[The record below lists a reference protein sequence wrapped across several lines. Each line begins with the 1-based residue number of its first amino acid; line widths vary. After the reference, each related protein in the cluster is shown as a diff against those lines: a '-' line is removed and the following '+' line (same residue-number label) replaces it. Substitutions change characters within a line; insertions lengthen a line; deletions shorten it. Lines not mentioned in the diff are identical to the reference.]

1 MIDDGVTSHRI
12 LLFCE
17 LNVVGGVDT
26 FITTL
31 INHWPHRND
40 RFTVVCNWDHPGL
53 ENLRSRLE
61 YPNEIFTHN
70 FNWYHR
76 FSRRLLAT
84 VNAGLMRKILVAFL
98 VILRYTNFFLLI
110 FRIKKLFVHRNHD
123 RLLVVNGGYPGGDS
137 CRAASIAWRLAGKL
151 ESGIHNFHNFASPP
165 PRFTGFIENRIDRYV
180 ERSSA
185 QLVTVS
191 RACMESLDLRK
202 SFAKSSKRMFIHN
215 GIARPK
221 PVSSEQT
228 DNFRL
233 SIGVTDHCALLL
245 MLASYEERKGHRF
258 ILDVFQFVYKDIPL
272 SHLVMCGSGSEL
284 ERSCVQEQIISMNL
298 SSAVTV
304 LPFQDNP
311 NILLASAQ
319 ILVVPSQFEESFGL
333 VIAEAMA
340 HRVPVVATMVG
351 GIPEVIEDGISGYLC
366 DPSDPHAMATQI
378 VKVLMNPASTKNL
391 VEAGYERYQQK
402 FTAQRMADE
411 YANLLIS

>member
-1 MIDDGVTSHRI
+1 
-12 LLFCE
+12 
-17 LNVVGGVDT
+17 
-26 FITTL
+26 
-31 INHWPHRND
+31 
-40 RFTVVCNWDHPGL
+40 
-53 ENLRSRLE
+53 
-61 YPNEIFTHN
+61 
-70 FNWYHR
+70 
-76 FSRRLLAT
+76 
-84 VNAGLMRKILVAFL
+84 
-98 VILRYTNFFLLI
+98 
-110 FRIKKLFVHRNHD
+110 
-123 RLLVVNGGYPGGDS
+123 
-137 CRAASIAWRLAGKL
+137 
-151 ESGIHNFHNFASPP
+151 
-165 PRFTGFIENRIDRYV
+165 
-180 ERSSA
+180 
-185 QLVTVS
+185 
-191 RACMESLDLRK
+191 MESLDLRK